1 MTIGINQKWHWFQ
14 LTWFLECTSSTQGQ
28 IGLFLRLFFHEVLY
42 PFVFHKTFSIQIF
55 LHLMHSFSAGI
66 DPKWPFSRWKRSIV
80 TRIDSKW
87 QQSNNE
93 TIVIFFLIHF
103 VKEGMHDMSTHAQKL
118 FLIHLWDHSVQSI
131 TRFLMK
137 SKVDKKWN
145 SDEIKNGSKVD
156 FCYN

>member
-1 MTIGINQKWHWFQ
+1 MA
-14 LTWFLECTSSTQGQ
+14 TQM
-28 IGLFLRLFFHEVLY
+28 L
-42 PFVFHKTFSIQIF
+42 
-55 LHLMHSFSAGI
+55 
-66 DPKWPFSRWKRSIV
+66 
-80 TRIDSKW
+80 
-87 QQSNNE
+87 QSNNDNK
-93 TIVIFFLIHF
+93 FFLIHF

-137 SKVDKKWN
+137 SKVDQKWN